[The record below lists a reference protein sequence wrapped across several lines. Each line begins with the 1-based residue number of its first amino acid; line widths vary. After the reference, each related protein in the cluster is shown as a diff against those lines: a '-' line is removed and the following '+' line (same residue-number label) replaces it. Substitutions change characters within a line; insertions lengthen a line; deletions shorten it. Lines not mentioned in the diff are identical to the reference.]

1 MSFEKALTLDQGRVT
16 QTDVWAAPNFSFKEI
31 QSGLEIEIPAQEQMI
46 VSNSIRVDGSLKV
59 SGEAYVCQFPE
70 QAPFP
75 QIPGDNYSHFEV
87 LSPKLIPPSQ
97 EMIASSFV
105 RVNSELRVDGRM
117 TILGSIEP
125 ETSAVIPFKIL
136 SDKTFHI
143 AQDFEHYFREFISI
157 AGGLRVSGQFAVGA

>member
-1 MSFEKALTLDQGRVT
+1 
-16 QTDVWAAPNFSFKEI
+16 
-31 QSGLEIEIPAQEQMI
+31 
-46 VSNSIRVDGSLKV
+46 
-59 SGEAYVCQFPE
+59 
-70 QAPFP
+70 
-75 QIPGDNYSHFEV
+75 
-87 LSPKLIPPSQ
+87 
-97 EMIASSFV
+97 MIASSFV